1 MEVQGEGEMESV
13 DTGLDYGFVSA
24 WEENIWLDR
33 RETACSRVNAAVPQG
48 TQARL
53 VAWAVRAKARMQL
66 GPVASDDW
74 LGSEPERQI

>member
-1 MEVQGEGEMESV
+1 MESV
-13 DTGLDYGFVSA
+13 DTGLDYGVVSA

-33 RETACSRVNAAVPQG
+33 RERVCSRLDAAVPLSIH
-48 TQARL
+48 ARF
-53 VAWAVRAKARMQL
+53 VAWAVRARARMQL